1 MVEVNG
7 QVIST
12 VTEEIEIISQ
22 LKEGDEVAVRV
33 WRPESVSEDG
43 RISTEGEYIDL
54 TVKLAVVDEI
64 AQ

>member
-7 QVIST
+7 QVITT

-33 WRPESVSEDG
+33 WRPENVSEDG
-43 RISTEGEYIDL
+43 RISTEGDYIDL